1 MLFSYYTIGQ
11 RIKELRIA
19 RNMSQALLSEKV
31 GLSPTY
37 ISYIESGVKCMS
49 LETLVDIANALDV
62 SADYILA
69 DCINTH
75 ENVCENEF
83 AEQIKEC
90 TLYES
95 RIIIDMVKALREIL
109 RENAFTKRNSK

>member
-1 MLFSYYTIGQ
+1 MINYYTIGQ
-11 RIKELRIA
+11 RVKEA
-19 RNMSQALLSEKV
+19 RKKKHLSQADLAEAVEK
-31 GLSPTY
+31 STSY
-37 ISYIESGVKCMS
+37 ISYMETGLKCMS

-69 DCINTH
+69 GINTH

>member
-1 MLFSYYTIGQ
+1 MINYYTIGQ
-11 RIKELRIA
+11 RVKEA
-19 RNMSQALLSEKV
+19 RKKKHLSQADLAEAVEK
-31 GLSPTY
+31 STSY
-37 ISYIESGVKCMS
+37 ISYMETGLKCMS
-49 LETLVDIANALDV
+49 LETLVDVANALDV
-62 SADYILA
+62 SA

>member
-1 MLFSYYTIGQ
+1 M
-11 RIKELRIA
+11 
-19 RNMSQALLSEKV
+19 
-31 GLSPTY
+31 TY
-37 ISYIESGVKCMS
+37 IVIFTMLLLDGKEVDEFFLNKPSSV
-49 LETLVDIANALDV
+49 ETLVDVANALDV

-90 TLYES
+90 TLHES

>member
-1 MLFSYYTIGQ
+1 
-11 RIKELRIA
+11 
-19 RNMSQALLSEKV
+19 
-31 GLSPTY
+31 
-37 ISYIESGVKCMS
+37 MS
-49 LETLVDIANALDV
+49 LETLVDVANALDV

-90 TLYES
+90 THHWSNGTVKTVTDLTGTDIFTDDY
-95 RIIIDMVKALREIL
+95 RDIINKLCAKKCSNVTATIVTAE
-109 RENAFTKRNSK
+109 

>member
-1 MLFSYYTIGQ
+1 MINYYTIGQ
-11 RIKELRIA
+11 RVKEA
-19 RNMSQALLSEKV
+19 RKKKHLSQADLAEAVEK
-31 GLSPTY
+31 STSY
-37 ISYIESGVKCMS
+37 ISYMETGLKCMS
-49 LETLVDIANALDV
+49 LETLVDVANALDV

-95 RIIIDMVKALREIL
+95 RIIIDMVKALREIP
-109 RENAFTKRNSK
+109 RNSK

>member
-1 MLFSYYTIGQ
+1 MINYYTIGQ
-11 RIKELRIA
+11 RVKEA
-19 RNMSQALLSEKV
+19 RKKKHLSQADLAEAVEKSTSYSYMET
-31 GLSPTY
+31 GL
-37 ISYIESGVKCMS
+37 KCMS
-49 LETLVDIANALDV
+49 LETLVDVANALDI

-75 ENVCENEF
+75 ENMCENEF

>member
-1 MLFSYYTIGQ
+1 MA
-11 RIKELRIA
+11 EA
-19 RNMSQALLSEKV
+19 VEK
-31 GLSPTY
+31 STSY
-37 ISYIESGVKCMS
+37 ISYMETGLKCMS

>member
-1 MLFSYYTIGQ
+1 MPSAAG
-11 RIKELRIA
+11 
-19 RNMSQALLSEKV
+19 
-31 GLSPTY
+31 
-37 ISYIESGVKCMS
+37 CMS
-49 LETLVDIANALDV
+49 GCDGGCVANALDV

>member
-1 MLFSYYTIGQ
+1 MKKYYDILKDLREDRDSDQKNVAKAMGIDTSYYGKYE
-11 RIKELRIA
+11 RGVHPL
-19 RNMSQALLSEKV
+19 
-31 GLSPTY
+31 P
-37 ISYIESGVKCMS
+37 IERLIFLCKFY
-49 LETLVDIANALDV
+49 NV

>member
-1 MLFSYYTIGQ
+1 MINYYTIGQ
-11 RIKELRIA
+11 RVKEA
-19 RNMSQALLSEKV
+19 RKKKHLSQADLAEAVEK
-31 GLSPTY
+31 STSY
-37 ISYIESGVKCMS
+37 ISYMETGLKCMS
-49 LETLVDIANALDV
+49 LETLVGIANALDV